1 MQSVDAVRADFPFL
15 NQIMNGHPLIYLDN
29 AATTQKPRP
38 VLRALRQYYTQE
50 NVNVHRGGYA
60 RAAATT
66 AEYEEV
72 RTRVAHLINAPSA
85 REVVFTKGTTEALN
99 WAAFGGA
106 VSLKPGDEILVTVME
121 HHSNLVPWQVLAAR
135 SGAVLRFV
143 EVTADGILD
152 WADFQRKLSAR
163 TRVVAVSAT
172 SNVLGTVNP
181 VTAIARIAH
190 KAGALVV
197 VDAAQAVGHMPVD
210 VQKWGADL
218 VAFSGHKMLGPT
230 GIGVLW
236 GQRAV
241 LERMHP
247 LEYGGEMISAV
258 TRDETTFK
266 EVPWCF
272 EGGTQNIAGV
282 IGLGK
287 AIQYLERQGIEA
299 IQAREQQLA
308 ARLATGLRALPQ
320 VTVYGP
326 VSGKQRNG
334 VVAFNVGSLH
344 AHDVATA
351 LDAQGT
357 AVRAGHHCAQVLM
370 KHLGVSGTVRASVA
384 FYNTTA
390 EVDALVAQVERTEAF
405 FKKYGMG

>member
-1 MQSVDAVRADFPFL
+1 MQSINTVRADFPFL
-15 NQIMNGHPLIYLDN
+15 TQTMNGHPLIYLDN
-29 AATTQKPRP
+29 AATTQKPWP
-38 VLRALRQYYTQE
+38 VLQALRQYYTQE

-66 AEYEEV
+66 AEYEGV
-72 RTRVAHLINAPSA
+72 RMQVARLINASSA
-85 REVVFTKGTTEALN
+85 REIVFTKGTTEALN

-106 VSLKPGDEILVTVME
+106 VSLKPQDEILVTVME
-121 HHSNLVPWQVLAAR
+121 HHSNLVPWQILAAR
-135 SGAVLRFV
+135 TGAVLRFV
-143 EVTADGILD
+143 ELTTAGTLD
-152 WADFQRKLSAR
+152 WVDFQRKLSTR
-163 TRVVAVSAT
+163 TRVVAVSAA

-181 VTAIARIAH
+181 VAAIARTAH
-190 KAGALVV
+190 EVGALVV
-197 VDAAQAVGHMPVD
+197 VDAAQAIGHMPVD
-210 VQKWGADL
+210 VQKWGADF

-258 TRDETTFK
+258 TRNETTFK

-287 AIQYLERQGIEA
+287 AIRYLEQQGIA
-299 IQAREQQLA
+299 TIQAREQRLA
-308 ARLATGLRALPQ
+308 ARLAAGLRALPQ

-326 VSGKQRNG
+326 VSGEQRNG

-344 AHDVATA
+344 AHDVATV

-370 KHLGVSGTVRASVA
+370 DHLGVPGTVRASVA

-390 EVDALVAQVERTEAF
+390 EVDALITQVERTEAF
-405 FKKYGMG
+405 FKKHGMG

>member
-1 MQSVDAVRADFPFL
+1 MQSVNTVRADFPFL
-15 NQIMNGHPLIYLDN
+15 TQTMNGHPLIYLDN

-38 VLRALRQYYTQE
+38 VLQVLRRYYTQE

-66 AEYEEV
+66 AEYEGV
-72 RTRVAHLINAPSA
+72 RKQVAHLINAPSP

-106 VSLKPGDEILVTVME
+106 VSLKPRDEILVTVME
-121 HHSNLVPWQVLAAR
+121 HHSNLVPWQLLAAR
-135 SGAVLRFV
+135 TGAVLRFV
-143 EVTADGILD
+143 ELTTDGTLD
-152 WADFQRKLSAR
+152 WDDFQRKLSVR
-163 TRVVAVSAT
+163 TRVVAVSAA
-172 SNVLGTVNP
+172 SNVLGTINP
-181 VTAIARIAH
+181 VAAIARLAH
-190 KAGALVV
+190 EVDALVV
-197 VDAAQAVGHMPVD
+197 VDAAQAIGHMLVD
-210 VQKWGADL
+210 VQEWGADL

-258 TRDETTFK
+258 TRDEAIFK

-282 IGLGK
+282 IGLGA
-287 AIQYLERQGIEA
+287 AIRYLEQQGIA
-299 IQAREQQLA
+299 TIQTQEQRLA
-308 ARLATGLRALPQ
+308 ARLAAGLRELPH

-326 VSGKQRNG
+326 VSKEQRNG

-344 AHDVATA
+344 AHDVATV

-370 KHLGVSGTVRASVA
+370 DHLGVSGTVRASVA
-384 FYNTTA
+384 FYNTVA
-390 EVDALVAQVERTEAF
+390 EVDSLVAQVERTEAF
-405 FKKYGMG
+405 FKKHGMG

>member
-272 EGGTQNIAGV
+272 EGGTQNIVGV
-282 IGLGK
+282 IVLGK
-287 AIQYLERQGIEA
+287 AIQYL
-299 IQAREQQLA
+299 
-308 ARLATGLRALPQ
+308 
-320 VTVYGP
+320 
-326 VSGKQRNG
+326 
-334 VVAFNVGSLH
+334 
-344 AHDVATA
+344 
-351 LDAQGT
+351 
-357 AVRAGHHCAQVLM
+357 
-370 KHLGVSGTVRASVA
+370 
-384 FYNTTA
+384 
-390 EVDALVAQVERTEAF
+390 
-405 FKKYGMG
+405 

>member
-1 MQSVDAVRADFPFL
+1 MQSINTVRADFPFL
-15 NQIMNGHPLIYLDN
+15 TQTMNGHPLIYLDN
-29 AATTQKPRP
+29 AATTQKPWP
-38 VLRALRQYYTQE
+38 VLQALRQYYTQE

-66 AEYEEV
+66 AEYEGV
-72 RTRVAHLINAPSA
+72 RMQVARLINASSA
-85 REVVFTKGTTEALN
+85 REIVFTKGTTEALN

-106 VSLKPGDEILVTVME
+106 VSLKPQDEILVTVME
-121 HHSNLVPWQVLAAR
+121 HHSNLVPWQILAAR
-135 SGAVLRFV
+135 TGAVLRFV
-143 EVTADGILD
+143 ELTTAGTLD
-152 WADFQRKLSAR
+152 WVDFQRKLSTR
-163 TRVVAVSAT
+163 TRVVAVSAA

-181 VTAIARIAH
+181 VAAIARTAH
-190 KAGALVV
+190 EVGALVV
-197 VDAAQAVGHMPVD
+197 VDAAQAIGHMPVD
-210 VQKWGADL
+210 VQEWGADF

-258 TRDETTFK
+258 TRNETTFK

-287 AIQYLERQGIEA
+287 AIRYLEQQGIA
-299 IQAREQQLA
+299 TIQAREQRLA
-308 ARLATGLRALPQ
+308 ARLAAGLRALPQ

-326 VSGKQRNG
+326 VSGEQRNG

-344 AHDVATA
+344 AHDVATV

-370 KHLGVSGTVRASVA
+370 DHLGVPGTVRASVA

-390 EVDALVAQVERTEAF
+390 EVDALVTQVERTEAF
-405 FKKYGMG
+405 FKKHGMG